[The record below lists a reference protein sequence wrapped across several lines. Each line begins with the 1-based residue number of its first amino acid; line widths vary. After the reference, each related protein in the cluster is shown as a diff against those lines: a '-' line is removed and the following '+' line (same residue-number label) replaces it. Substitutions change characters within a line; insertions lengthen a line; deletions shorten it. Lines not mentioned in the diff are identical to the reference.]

1 MRRADRL
8 FRLVRQLQIHSQR
21 TAAELASSEDVS
33 VRTIYRDMEA
43 LSTSGV
49 PLLGTP
55 GEGYQLRP
63 GWKLPS
69 MQFDVEQLEALM
81 LGLNMAH
88 AWGDPELRK
97 AAGEARERILS
108 ALPAALSQ
116 GAQALPML
124 APDFHVGE
132 ASRWLGELRRALR
145 TGVQI
150 DIDYQDAQAQSSQR
164 LVDPLGLFFW
174 GDRWSLVGWC
184 HLRTDFRHFRLD
196 RIQTLRVCQES
207 VITRP
212 ERSLAEYLRRVR
224 AEESGT

>member
-8 FRLVRQLQIHSQR
+8 FRLIRQLQIHAHR
-21 TAAELASSEDVS
+21 TAAQLASSEGVS

-69 MQFDVEQLEALM
+69 MQFDAEQLEALM
-81 LGLNMAH
+81 LGLNMAR
-88 AWGDPELRK
+88 AWGDPDLRN

-116 GAQALPML
+116 GAQDLPLL

-132 ASRWLGELRRALR
+132 ANRWLGELRGALR
-145 TGVQI
+145 RGVQI
-150 DIDYQDAQAQSSQR
+150 EIGYQDAQAQSSR
-164 LVDPLGLFFW
+164 RRIDPLGLFFW

-184 HLRTDFRHFRLD
+184 HLRADFRHFRLD
-196 RIQTLRVCQES
+196 RIQTLRVCAEN
-207 VITRP
+207 VTTTT

-224 AEESGT
+224 ADEPGT